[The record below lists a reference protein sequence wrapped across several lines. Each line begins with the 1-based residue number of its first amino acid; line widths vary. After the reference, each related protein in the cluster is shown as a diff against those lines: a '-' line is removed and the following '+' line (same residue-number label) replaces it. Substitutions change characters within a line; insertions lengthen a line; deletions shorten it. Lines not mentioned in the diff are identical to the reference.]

1 MKPKII
7 LLVSLIA
14 CLFIA
19 DMPLSAQKKSK
30 DNGGAKQLENVKR
43 RDLRNFGTVIEN
55 DVTVGY
61 YMFSKI
67 ENTGGGMASFKIE
80 IFDENLKSK
89 KTIKIEKRKT
99 AQLVEMNYNGKAFFI
114 MMTNKKGIDMMTFD
128 KEGKKLGELNIKKV
142 SKWERMRIQQ
152 AVMSEEA
159 SSTSIYSASD
169 EGFIR
174 QAFVKNKKLGFV
186 IERYDN
192 KLKLQWS
199 YGSDKAS
206 KRIEAAD
213 ILYSSE
219 NYVAVLKEDKKKLI
233 SRDID
238 VHFVLLNASKGTK
251 LFELQ
256 LKELAD
262 LSLLGCD
269 VDETKQQII
278 LNGEYY
284 AKGKKIYN
292 SKSEGIY
299 LKMLDLKG
307 KELKMQKLSWKKDL
321 VSLNV
326 TDEEKGKS
334 KENMRFYIH
343 KVVIAANGNTYVVAE
358 QYKKIL
364 SATAVG
370 MKLASA
376 ALGGGGNSNLSSFS
390 IKMYNMVYMVFD
402 NSFNLVEKQVVK
414 KKFSEIWLDKS
425 QEYTSATVLAHYLK
439 ANGYFDY
446 QFTSLNKEK
455 GGFTTYYLDLNRKGT
470 DGKKNDAVIGTISLS
485 EDKIETKRT
494 PINTQYSYM
503 FICPAK
509 ENNVLIGEHWRS
521 KKKMFLRI
529 EPIE

>member
-1 MKPKII
+1 MKFKSFFMFG
-7 LLVSLIA
+7 LLTCMLISA
-14 CLFIA
+14 V
-19 DMPLSAQKKSK
+19 PLSAQKKSK
-30 DNGGAKQLENVKR
+30 DNGLSKQLENVRR
-43 RDLRNFGTVIEN
+43 RDLRNFGTIIEN
-55 DVTVGY
+55 ESLVGY

-114 MMTNKKGIDMMTFD
+114 MMTNKKGIDMMTYD
-128 KEGKKLGELNIKKV
+128 KDGKKLGEINIKKV

-152 AVMSEEA
+152 ALLSEEGSA
-159 SSTSIYSASD
+159 TSVYSASD

-174 QAFVKNKKLGFV
+174 QALVKNKKIGFV

-192 KLKLQWS
+192 KLKLIWS
-199 YGSDKAS
+199 YGSEKTS
-206 KRIEAAD
+206 KRVEAAD
-213 ILYSSE
+213 IMYSSG

-238 VHFVLLNASKGTK
+238 VHFVLLNADKGTK
-251 LFELQ
+251 VFELQ
-256 LKELAD
+256 LKDLAD

-269 VDETKQQII
+269 VDEEKNQII
-278 LNGEYY
+278 LNGEHY

-299 LKMLDLKG
+299 LKMLDMKG
-307 KELKMQKLSWKKDL
+307 KEIKMQKLTWKKDL

-326 TDEEKGKS
+326 IDEDKGKS
-334 KENMRFYIH
+334 RENMRFYIH
-343 KVVIAANGNTYVVAE
+343 KVVIADNGNTYVIAE
-358 QYKKIL
+358 QYKKVL
-364 SATAVG
+364 SASAIG
-370 MKLASA
+370 LKLANA
-376 ALGGGGNSNLSSFS
+376 ALGGGNTNLSSFS
-390 IKMYNMVYMVFD
+390 IKMFNMVYMVFD
-402 NSFNLVEKQVVK
+402 NEFKLIEKEVVK
-414 KKFSEIWLDKS
+414 KKFSEVWLDKS

-446 QFTSLNKEK
+446 QFTTVNKEK
-455 GGFTTYYLDLNRKGT
+455 GGFTSYYLDLNRKGT
-470 DGKKNDAVIGTISLS
+470 DGKKNDAIIGTISLS
-485 EDKIETKRT
+485 EDKIVTKRT
-494 PINTQYSYM
+494 PVNTQYSYM
-503 FICPAK
+503 FIYPAK

-529 EPIE
+529 EPID